1 MQRSKKSSTSYS
13 EYYEESLYKL
23 QDGVLNT
30 VKNLNV
36 PFYLTGGTALSRGY
50 YNHRYSDDLDFFV
63 NQDSKFNF
71 YVNSILEELQKK
83 GFFWN
88 TDIGFVKSI
97 DFFSLVVQHP
107 NFNNK
112 LKLDFVNDIAAHFGD
127 ITKTPVYYKTDSIRN
142 ILSNKVTALFRMSA
156 KDVVDIHEICIHENF
171 QWDEVFS
178 EVRQK
183 ELGIEPSETAEII
196 SGFPK
201 NAFDS
206 IKWIH
211 PMKYE
216 QMMKNLE
223 VITKDMLGLSKNS
236 LA

>member
-1 MQRSKKSSTSYS
+1 M
-13 EYYEESLYKL
+13 
-23 QDGVLNT
+23 
-30 VKNLNV
+30 
-36 PFYLTGGTALSRGY
+36 
-50 YNHRYSDDLDFFV
+50 
-63 NQDSKFNF
+63 
-71 YVNSILEELQKK
+71 
-83 GFFWN
+83 
-88 TDIGFVKSI
+88 
-97 DFFSLVVQHP
+97 
-107 NFNNK
+107 
-112 LKLDFVNDIAAHFGD
+112 
-127 ITKTPVYYKTDSIRN
+127 YYKTDSIRN